1 VVLVL
6 PAKVVRA
13 IKVEVS
19 RPCICLGA
27 SPEVANQN
35 LNIVFELFISSKT
48 QNWIVL
54 APTFG
59 SLVIQVHVGV
69 WREQESNLTLC
80 VWRLSC
86 SSTRCQRD
94 FFSDQVTRAPC
105 LNQLAIDG
113 RVCFWALNS
122 VLLIC
127 VSVLV
132 SPPPAS

>member
-48 QNWIVL
+48 QN
-54 APTFG
+54 
-59 SLVIQVHVGV
+59 
-69 WREQESNLTLC
+69 
-80 VWRLSC
+80 
-86 SSTRCQRD
+86 
-94 FFSDQVTRAPC
+94 
-105 LNQLAIDG
+105 
-113 RVCFWALNS
+113 
-122 VLLIC
+122 
-127 VSVLV
+127 
-132 SPPPAS
+132 